1 MCSEETV
8 FYLFRWSDLEQKKK
22 SQKTTT
28 CIENG
33 LEVVKS
39 KRKPEASF
47 RSITIDSSIPTEPIR
62 ALNECIQ
69 RLEKLVPRRESYSSL
84 LFLIERIINARFVTR
99 FIGQSPNEG
108 QQ

>member
-22 SQKTTT
+22 SQKTTI